1 MNMKTSRA
9 RRVPGSVLAAVAAG
23 ALLLLAGCEK
33 SGAPVTQPDTAARA
47 YPHAANTPPKAPA
60 QEATPA
66 TPHLTAP
73 NAPPP
78 PPAPAHPRVC

>member
-33 SGAPVTQPDTAARA
+33 SGTPVAQPDTAASA
-47 YPHAANTPPKAPA
+47 AADAANNAAKAID
-60 QEATPA
+60 
-66 TPHLTAP
+66 
-73 NAPPP
+73 
-78 PPAPAHPRVC
+78 